1 LRKCEVHEFFSNF
14 AMDMRISRNILLY
27 CPVSLVLAASV
38 SSCSCSGG
46 SSCTDSDSAVVDAGP
61 VYHKL
66 KLSPKVG
73 NLARQFNDMQKDHLK
88 YAERLGISPI
98 ETLNDAWQ
106 VSRPL
111 EKIESGDDFEVDE
124 LTHSHPYLVPE
135 AASLLHD
142 VGRRFNDSL
151 MARGGGNYRIKVT
164 SALRTLES
172 VNRLKKRNINSLN
185 RSAHLFGTTFDVS
198 YVKFPCDSITVAR
211 TDGDLKNLLAE
222 ILLDLRSEG
231 RCLVKYERK
240 QGCFHITATR

>member
-1 LRKCEVHEFFSNF
+1 MRKCEVHEFFSNF

-111 EKIESGDDFEVDE
+111 EKIESGDD
-124 LTHSHPYLVPE
+124 
-135 AASLLHD
+135 
-142 VGRRFNDSL
+142 
-151 MARGGGNYRIKVT
+151 
-164 SALRTLES
+164 
-172 VNRLKKRNINSLN
+172 
-185 RSAHLFGTTFDVS
+185 
-198 YVKFPCDSITVAR
+198 
-211 TDGDLKNLLAE
+211 
-222 ILLDLRSEG
+222 
-231 RCLVKYERK
+231 
-240 QGCFHITATR
+240 